1 MITSQIDS
9 ITDYYSNNSRAFASL
24 VAVDGS
30 VLPFLNRP
38 SLINCNSVELVA
50 KVELL
55 RRCDPAHGFEMKA
68 PTVPD
73 ELKNRIIAAIDNS
86 PVVKP
91 IIKKLLAGL

>member
-1 MITSQIDS
+1 
-9 ITDYYSNNSRAFASL
+9 
-24 VAVDGS
+24 
-30 VLPFLNRP
+30 LPFLSVDP

-55 RRCDPAHGFEMKA
+55 KRCDPAHGFEMKT

-73 ELKNRIIAAIDNS
+73 ELKNRIITAIDNS